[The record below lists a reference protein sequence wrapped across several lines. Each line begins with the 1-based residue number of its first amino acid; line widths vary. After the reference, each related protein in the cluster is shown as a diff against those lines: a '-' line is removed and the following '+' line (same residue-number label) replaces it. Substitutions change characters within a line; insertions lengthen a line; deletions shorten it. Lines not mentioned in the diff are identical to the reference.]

1 MIRITDLHK
10 SYGPLPVLQGI
21 TLHVEPGALF
31 GIAGRSGS
39 GKSTLL
45 RCINGLEAFDKGA
58 LLVGG
63 TDIQTL
69 SKDELRPLRRNIGMI
84 FQQFSLLSRMSVF
97 ENIAL
102 PLRCWGYPKQE
113 IEQKVRYLLDVIGIP
128 EKAGARSDELSG
140 GQKQRVAIARALAM
154 DPEILL
160 CDEATSA
167 LDPQSTQ
174 SIIDLLERINAELG
188 ITTVI
193 VSHEMSVIRALC
205 EKIAI
210 IRNGR
215 IDACGTVETIFAEK
229 PEALQ
234 DLTGADRRI
243 LPRTGHN
250 IEILFSRENA
260 CLPIVTKMARALD
273 VDFSI
278 AGGELESYRE
288 MPISSVVVN
297 VLDEI
302 FAAVGRYLDDNGI
315 AWRELAPNATA

>member
-1 MIRITDLHK
+1 M
-10 SYGPLPVLQGI
+10 
-21 TLHVEPGALF
+21 HVEPGAIF
-31 GIAGRSGS
+31 GVAGRSGS

-45 RCINGLEAFDKGA
+45 RCVNGLEPFDKGS
-58 LLVGG
+58 LLVGS
-63 TDIQTL
+63 TNIQTL
-69 SKDELRPLRRNIGMI
+69 SKEKLRPLRRNIGMI
-84 FQQFSLLSRMSVF
+84 FQQFSLLSRISVF

-102 PLRCWGYPKQE
+102 PLRCWEYPKQE
-113 IEQKVRYLLDVIGIP
+113 IDQKVRYLLDIIGIP
-128 EKAGARSDELSG
+128 EKANARSNELSG

-188 ITTVI
+188 IVI

-210 IRNGR
+210 IRNGHV
-215 IDACGTVETIFAEK
+215 DACGTVETIFAEK

-234 DLTGADRRI
+234 DLTGSDRRI

-250 IEILFSRENA
+250 IEILFSVENA
-260 CLPIVTKMARALD
+260 CQPIVTKMARALD

-278 AGGELESYRE
+278 VGGELESYRE

-297 VLDEI
+297 VSDET
-302 FAAVGRYLDDNGI
+302 FGAVGRYLDDNGI
-315 AWRELAPNATA
+315 AWRELTPHAAT